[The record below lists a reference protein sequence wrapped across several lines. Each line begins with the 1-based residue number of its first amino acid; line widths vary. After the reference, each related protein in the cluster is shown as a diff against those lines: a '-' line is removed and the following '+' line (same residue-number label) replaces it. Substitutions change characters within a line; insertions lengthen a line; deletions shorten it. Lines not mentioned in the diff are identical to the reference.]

1 MILQSQIFASN
12 FFVGPG
18 SLQAF
23 FSNVLEV
30 THADAECET
39 GLLCQHSLMF
49 CCEHCKQIPEMQ
61 QISPTACGQRSR
73 PRPLDDSRHGVK
85 QLFWKCKGVK
95 IRMPALGGLIA
106 NQKRLCRKF
115 MPPEARKES
124 SENDWSGRIAKSEAE
139 AKELYNSGIR
149 QLRKALEF
157 YTIEEHPIMHVNVT
171 LEISELTRSN
181 PLFTLLRSPHVVA
194 ATCTAS

>member
-1 MILQSQIFASN
+1 
-12 FFVGPG
+12 
-18 SLQAF
+18 
-23 FSNVLEV
+23 
-30 THADAECET
+30 
-39 GLLCQHSLMF
+39 
-49 CCEHCKQIPEMQ
+49 
-61 QISPTACGQRSR
+61 
-73 PRPLDDSRHGVK
+73 
-85 QLFWKCKGVK
+85 
-95 IRMPALGGLIA
+95 
-106 NQKRLCRKF
+106 